1 MKIGPKF
8 KLAKR
13 LGAPIFEK
21 TQTQKFAVSEART
34 KNNRKGKR
42 PSQLSDYGKQF
53 KEKQKV
59 RFAYGITEKQLQKY
73 IRATINEKDSPS
85 ALFAMLETRADN
97 AVYRLGLAKTRRMAR
112 QLVSHGHITIN
123 GRRITVPSYALQL
136 NDIIGIRE
144 GSKDSPLFTN
154 ADLTHAAPWLTADLD
169 KRQAKVSTLPAFKQA
184 ESQFDFSMIFEFY
197 TR

>member
-1 MKIGPKF
+1 MKLGPRF

-21 TQTQKFAVSEART
+21 TQTQKFALSEARS
-34 KNNRKGKR
+34 KNSKKGKR

-73 IRATINEKDSPS
+73 IHQTINEKDSPA
-85 ALFAMLETRADN
+85 ALFAALEMRADN
-97 AVYRLGLAKTRRMAR
+97 AIYRLGLAKTRRMAR
-112 QLVSHGHITIN
+112 QMVAHGHITIN
-123 GRRITVPSYALQL
+123 GRRITTPSQALRV
-136 NDIIGIRE
+136 NDIIGVRQ
-144 GSKDSPLFTN
+144 GSRDGVLFQN
-154 ADLTHAAPWLTADLD
+154 ADWTHPASWLTVDTDKKEAKITTEPVFKSTESMFDL
-169 KRQAKVSTLPAFKQA
+169 A
-184 ESQFDFSMIFEFY
+184 MIFEFY